1 MVKAVSSAKVQCQI
15 ITGSEG
21 FSLSDLGRVSVRL
34 CSRIRMFVVH
44 VLARP
49 WQKFSWKLILN
60 SCRASFR
67 ELRSLFSKKELLR
80 INRDGIEDIFE
91 GKEEREKETRRYSR
105 IVLNAETRDWI
116 ALKPTRRTSSW
127 TSVKRVICFTGVPTR
142 RDVVSRAKTRCQY
155 SAWTAWISSIDCLT
169 LTDTNLCPS
178 DIRATFETKRICS
191 CAPDCL
197 SWFLDFAD
205 EDKTFGFNFFE
216 NLISKMECK
225 VRSTN
230 FVFSEVFLI
239 WKLIYIVVLID
250 FYYILCLITNESFEV
265 SFFF

>member
-1 MVKAVSSAKVQCQI
+1 MTESYIRIFSRVKKR
-15 ITGSEG
+15 
-21 FSLSDLGRVSVRL
+21 GRKKHGD
-34 CSRIRMFVVH
+34 I
-44 VLARP
+44 
-49 WQKFSWKLILN
+49 
-60 SCRASFR
+60 R
-67 ELRSLFSKKELLR
+67 ELFSTPKHEVESLWSR
-80 INRDGIEDIFE
+80 RD
-91 GKEEREKETRRYSR
+91 
-105 IVLNAETRDWI
+105 A
-116 ALKPTRRTSSW
+116 RTSSW

>member
-1 MVKAVSSAKVQCQI
+1 MPNNY
-15 ITGSEG
+15 
-21 FSLSDLGRVSVRL
+21 RVRRIFIVRPWPSL
-34 CSRIRMFVVH
+34 CSPMLPDTDVRCPRVGSSLTEILVEINSQLLSRF
-44 VLARP
+44 L
-49 WQKFSWKLILN
+49 SWT
-60 SCRASFR
+60 
-67 ELRSLFSKKELLR
+67 KELIFEER
-80 INRDGIEDIFE
+80 TTTNKPWRNRIEDIFE

-105 IVLNAETRDWI
+105 IVLNAETRGWI

-197 SWFLDFAD
+197 SWFLDFTD

>member
-105 IVLNAETRDWI
+105 IVLNAETRGWI
-116 ALKPTRRTSSW
+116 ALKPTRRPNFLVDVCKKGYLFHGRPHSQGRSQPRQDPMPIQRLD
-127 TSVKRVICFTGVPTR
+127 RVNFQHR
-142 RDVVSRAKTRCQY
+142 
-155 SAWTAWISSIDCLT
+155 L
-169 LTDTNLCPS
+169 LNL
-178 DIRATFETKRICS
+178 DR
-191 CAPDCL
+191 
-197 SWFLDFAD
+197 
-205 EDKTFGFNFFE
+205 
-216 NLISKMECK
+216 
-225 VRSTN
+225 
-230 FVFSEVFLI
+230 
-239 WKLIYIVVLID
+239 Y
-250 FYYILCLITNESFEV
+250 
-265 SFFF
+265 